1 MRLKNPLSAA
11 ELERQLQAIE
21 GITPEKI
28 DTSDIPPLT
37 NEDFK
42 RAMFNPYYKPVKKQI
57 TVRLDGVLIEW
68 LKGQGR
74 GYQTRLN
81 EIVTKAMLEDIEHK
95 KHA

>member
-1 MRLKNPLSAA
+1 MKLKRPLSAA
-11 ELERQLQAIE
+11 DLERQLQALE
-21 GITPEKI
+21 SITPEEI

-37 NEDFK
+37 NEDFQK
-42 RAMFNPYYKPVKKQI
+42 AMFNPYYKPVKKQI
-57 TVRLDGVLIEW
+57 TVRLDAVLIEW

-81 EIVTKAMLEDIEHK
+81 EIVTKAMLEDIKHK